1 MTASQLLIVD
11 IQAGFITT
19 LTQHVPARAEAL
31 QESFD
36 FITVTRFYNP
46 QRSLFRRLLGENGYA
61 LGSTETKLAFAPRA
75 DAVIID
81 RESYSCVSESLIRQF
96 QNNGVS
102 RVHLCGIATETAVL
116 DTALSL
122 FDAGIEPIILAHACG
137 SDKSAEL
144 HDAALTILKRALGRR
159 QVIGS

>member
-11 IQAGFITT
+11 IQAGFITKF
-19 LTQHVPARAEAL
+19 TQHVPGRVESL
-31 QESFD
+31 QDSFD

-61 LGSTETKLAFAPRA
+61 LGSTETKLAFHPRA

-81 RESYSCVSESLIRQF
+81 RENYSCVSETLIRQF
-96 QNNGVS
+96 QNNNVA

-116 DTALSL
+116 STAMSL
-122 FDAGIEPIILAHACG
+122 FDTGIEPVILAHACG

-144 HDAALTILKRALGRR
+144 HDFALTILKRALGHR